1 VNLFEKTTMKKTLIL
16 IAVTIFSLHLI
27 AQPPAGVSTGQRAG
41 GFALPDNG
49 HLLGK
54 VVDSAGK
61 AISEA
66 TVIVLRTRFDS
77 VSKKSKDVLVKGT
90 TTAGNGDFS
99 IENLPV
105 MGRFK
110 LVISGTGY
118 KELKQDFSF
127 MPARDPKQPTSS
139 EAQAPRGP
147 GAISSEKDLGKV
159 VLQTSLKQLEAVTV
173 TTMSGRLRMDI
184 DKKVFNVE
192 KNLVTSGGT
201 GLDVMKNVPSVNVDI
216 DGNVALRNNAPQIFV
231 DGRPTTLTLD
241 QIPADAIESVEVITN
256 PSAKYDAS
264 GGGAGI
270 LNIVLKKNKKTGYNG
285 NIRAGIDKLGAMNGG
300 IDFNARQGK
309 VNFFGSLNINQRKS
323 NTVGSVN
330 RINLTDTPQTTI
342 NQSNTDKS
350 TGRFIFGRGG
360 LDYFI
365 TNRTTLSLAGFK
377 VNGKFNPGELID
389 ITTDSIFNNGIKR
402 SFSDRVSSGSRSFNG
417 QGAAFGLKQLFA
429 KEGEELTADANYFS
443 GKNEMASLYTTN
455 RYSGLAGSSI
465 QSTSLQQLLGSG
477 TDYNYILQTD
487 YVNPIS
493 SVTKLE
499 TGVRA
504 AIRGRENNNSNYFF
518 DNSINDY
525 KLIPSTSSNYK
536 NTDNVYAAYASIT
549 SSIKNFG
556 YKIGLRAESSNYT
569 GELTTTGEKFSNS
582 YPISLFPSI
591 FLSQKLKANQ
601 ELQLSV
607 TRRINRPNF
616 LQLIQFA
623 DYTDELNI
631 TKGNPNLVPEFT
643 TSFEMSYSKTFNKNH
658 NILTSAYYKKTTD
671 LITRYLEKG
680 INPFTGKE
688 AFISTYINANS
699 SAAYGMEFT
708 SQDFLTKWWDVTTNV
723 NVYNSTI
730 NATNVAEQTANSM
743 WSVLGKFNSNF
754 KLPADFTAQLSATYQ
769 SKTNLPPGGGSGG
782 FGGGP
787 PGARGG
793 GGAGG
798 GPGGGGFG
806 QAQSAAQGY
815 IEPFYGVD
823 VAIKKSFLKSKAMS
837 ATLSVSDIFRTR
849 SFNQYSESEYFT
861 QYYNR
866 LRDPQMIRLTLA
878 YRFGKIDTLLFK
890 RKNNQTGQGATEN
903 MAQ

>member
-1 VNLFEKTTMKKTLIL
+1 MKKSLL
-16 IAVTIFSLHLI
+16 VIAAFICSLQLF
-27 AQPPAGVSTGQRAG
+27 AQPPGGSAGQRPAG
-41 GFALPDNG
+41 FSLPDNG
-49 HLLGK
+49 HLFGK

-66 TVIVLRTRFDS
+66 SVIVLRTRFDS
-77 VSKKSKDVLVKGT
+77 TTKKSKDVLVKGT
-90 TTAGNGDFS
+90 STAGNGDFS
-99 IENLPV
+99 MENLPM
-105 MGRFK
+105 MGRLK
-110 LVISGTGY
+110 LVISGTGF

-127 MPARDPKQPTSS
+127 MPARDPKAQQPGA
-139 EAQAPRGP
+139 EPAIPRGP
-147 GAISSEKDLGKV
+147 GAASSEKDLGKI
-159 VLQTSLKQLEAVTV
+159 VLQISVKQLEAVTV
-173 TTMSGRLRMDI
+173 TTTNSRLRMDI

-192 KNLVTSGGT
+192 NNIVTSGGT
-201 GLDVMKNVPSVNVDI
+201 ALDVMKNVPSVNVDI
-216 DGNVALRNNAPQIFV
+216 DGNVALRNSAPQIFV

-241 QIPADAIESVEVITN
+241 QIPADAIASVEVITN

-270 LNIVLKKNKKTGYNG
+270 LNVVLKKNKKTGYNG

-323 NTVGSVN
+323 NTVGNVS
-330 RINLTDTPQTTI
+330 RTSLTDTPQTII
-342 NQSNTDKS
+342 NQNNVDKS

-360 LDYFI
+360 LDYFV
-365 TNRTTLSLAGFK
+365 TNRTTVSLAGFK
-377 VNGKFNPGELID
+377 VNGKFNPGELIN
-389 ITTDSIFNNGIKR
+389 ITTDSIFNSGVKR
-402 SFSDRVSSGSRSFNG
+402 SFSDRISSGTRSFNG

-429 KEGEELTADANYFS
+429 KEGEELTADVNYFS

-455 RYSGLAGSSI
+455 RYTGLAGSAK
-465 QSTSLQQLLGSG
+465 QSTALQQLLGSG

-487 YVNPIS
+487 FLNPIS

-499 TGVRA
+499 AGARA
-504 AIRGRENNNSNYFF
+504 SIRGRENSNSNYFF
-518 DNSINDY
+518 DNSINAY

-582 YPISLFPSI
+582 YPISFFPSI
-591 FLSQKLKANQ
+591 FLSQKLKGDQ
-601 ELQLSV
+601 EVQLSA

-616 LQLIQFA
+616 FQLIPFA

-631 TKGNPNLVPEFT
+631 TKGNPALVPEFT
-643 TSFEMSYSKTFNKNH
+643 TSLEMSYSKQFNKNH

-671 LITRYLEKG
+671 LITRYLDKG
-680 INPFTGKE
+680 IIPFTGKD
-688 AFISTYINANS
+688 AIISTYINANS
-699 SAAYGMEFT
+699 SASYGMEFT
-708 SQDFLTKWWDVTTNV
+708 SQDFLAKWWDVTTNV

-730 NATNVAEQTANSM
+730 NASNVKEQVANSM
-743 WSVLGKFNSNF
+743 WSVLGKLNSNF

-769 SKTNLPPGGGSGG
+769 SKTNLTPGGGGG

-793 GGAGG
+793 GGPGGG

-806 QAQSAAQGY
+806 QAQSSAQGY
-815 IEPFYGVD
+815 IEPFYGIDIAV
-823 VAIKKSFLKSKAMS
+823 KKTFLKSKAMS
-837 ATLSVSDIFRTR
+837 ATLSLSDIFRTR

-878 YRFGKIDTLLFK
+878 YRFGKVDALLFK
-890 RKNNQTGQGATEN
+890 RKNNQTGQGATEGIG
-903 MAQ
+903 Q